1 MPNITMKYGKNYITM
16 NKSLQYQKYL
26 KKEKRNKILVI
37 LTQIS
42 ITIFLI
48 ILWQFLADKELINV
62 FIYSSPKKVVE
73 TIISLHLDNNLY
85 NHIFITIYETII
97 SFILGTLIGTII
109 AIILWWNK
117 FLYKVIDPYLT
128 ILNSLPKIALGPI
141 IIIIVGANINSII
154 VMALLISVIITI
166 LNVYTGFNNTD
177 QNKINLLK
185 SFQATKFQIL
195 KMVILPSS
203 YPTIISSLKINVSM
217 SLIGVIM
224 GEFLVSKEGIG
235 YLIMY
240 GSQVFNLNLVISGII
255 ILMIVS
261 YLMYLIVSYIE
272 KKLIK
277 SK

>member
-1 MPNITMKYGKNYITM
+1 M

-272 KKLIK
+272 KILIK

>member
-1 MPNITMKYGKNYITM
+1 M

-42 ITIFLI
+42 ITIFLV